1 MNKFIFTILILF
13 SSLILTGQI
22 NPVNDLYFQQN
33 YMNGNYNCP
42 SFNCFELSWIT
53 PESSNDTL
61 LGYNVYRNNYF
72 WIFTNETIVSCA
84 GIAPCGYSDFYD
96 SIPFWVT
103 VKAIYN
109 SDSIISLA
117 NDSVYAGDLFVNV
130 DEIEKDKLNLSEL
143 ISIYPNPAQ
152 KEIFIS
158 VENGITID
166 KINIYNQLGQNVIHQ
181 ISFNGSIDV
190 SSLLPGIYFVEVL
203 VGDEQIRERLI
214 LR

>member
-33 YMNGNYNCP
+33 YMYGNYNCP
-42 SFNCFELSWIT
+42 YFNCFELSWIT
-53 PESSNDTL
+53 PDSSNDTL
-61 LGYNVYRNNYF
+61 LGYNIYRNNDF

-117 NDSVYAGDLFVNV
+117 NDSVSVGDLFVSV
-130 DEIEKDKLNLSEL
+130 DKIEKEGPGLSDL

-152 KEIFIS
+152 NEIHVSSNNRI
-158 VENGITID
+158 VID
-166 KINIYNQLGQNVIHQ
+166 EINIYNQLGQRVIHQ
-181 ISFNGSIDV
+181 NRIDGSIDV
-190 SSLLPGIYFVEVL
+190 SSLFPGVYFVEL
-203 VGDEQIRERLI
+203 IVGNEQIKEKLI
-214 LR
+214 LW